1 MENFANAAHTAIK
14 LGGYAK
20 LALNPTPLGVGMAV
34 ADAISKEATG
44 KSLAGH
50 VFGGS
55 KTKKP
60 TSAVTPSLRA
70 MNEGEQA
77 MAKKDMKGLRG
88 YAHGGVVSHKSISAC
103 EKAMTRKQK

>member
-1 MENFANAAHTAIK
+1 MENFANTAQTAIK
-14 LGGYAK
+14 LGGYAR

-70 MNEGEQA
+70 MNEAEQA
-77 MAKKDMKGLRG
+77 MAKQEMKQRKTV
-88 YAHGGVVSHKSISAC
+88 AKGGAIYYKSISDM
-103 EKAMTRKQK
+103 ESKGGR